1 MSYNSNWF
9 DEEFVPSVY
18 RYFLDKKQKNED
30 EGNEDAPIFIS
41 EKQFNVISKNCNMES
56 DGTFTHEWDGLLL
69 VVCDNISKK
78 GTKYFTVNFRDNYM
92 EKYYDIGSSI
102 LERLIAIRDSGSE
115 KTKEYAQTY
124 YNTVMELLHITE
136 LDMEFLDYNKFHAE
150 VEHAKEVNTYYVS
163 LLVSIKKFIE

>member
-1 MSYNSNWF
+1 MSYNANWF

-18 RYFLDKKQKNED
+18 RYFLDKKQKNKD
-30 EGNEDAPIFIS
+30 EGNEDSPIFIS

-69 VVCDNISKK
+69 VVCENFSKK

-102 LERLIAIRDSGSE
+102 LERLIAVRDSGSE

-124 YNTVMELLHITE
+124 YNMVMERNRGTTMTISASE
-136 LDMEFLDYNKFHAE
+136 PKKNFRNKSE
-150 VEHAKEVNTYYVS
+150 QYGVNTES
-163 LLVSIKKFIE
+163 RLMQP